1 MMRIATLGVGLV
13 LGSLGAPWL
22 QDPVKPAPAPTPA
35 PPPAAEAPAVQPDG
49 DAKPVLG
56 KPKPHP
62 LEGVY
67 VLRERVLDGKTSPI
81 ASTGYLCV
89 TGRHLFLQFGAPG
102 SSAASVLL
110 RSGVRTWV
118 PRDGGNVQTTV
129 LVGWATDD
137 DGTIHFEKPGTVEQ
151 RRMEAIRGGVRVT
164 QDGRNWLD
172 FERVE

>member
-1 MMRIATLGVGLV
+1 MMRIAPLGLGVL
-13 LGSLGAPWL
+13 LGSLGAPWF
-22 QDPVKPAPAPTPA
+22 QDPVKPAPAPAPTPA
-35 PPPAAEAPAVQPDG
+35 AAAPEVPQDG
-49 DAKPVLG
+49 EAKPVPG
-56 KPKPHP
+56 KPKAHP

-81 ASTGYLCV
+81 HSTGYLCL
-89 TGRHLFLQFGAPG
+89 TGRHLFLQLGAPG
-102 SSAASVLL
+102 KDASSVLL

-118 PRDGGNVQTTV
+118 PRDGGNMQTTV

-137 DGTIHFEKPGTVEQ
+137 DGTIHFEKPGTIEQ
-151 RRMEAIRGGVRVT
+151 RRIEAIRGGVRVT